1 MQQNL
6 RIKGDVRE
14 RPAFCSIV
22 VLANLISD
30 GVNGRDLMENRLMT
44 VASIPIFSEFQRG
57 AGPRGRIRF
66 RYRRRRMLNSRSGR
80 STAIRFHI
88 EVGNFWLTVPSRISG
103 ETGQNERNGSLG
115 KMASRQK
122 GRKRG
127 GIERVSQ
134 LSESACI
141 FGG

>member
-30 GVNGRDLMENRLMT
+30 GVNGRDLMGNRLMT

-57 AGPRGRIRF
+57 CRPARTNSVRIPKTRP
-66 RYRRRRMLNSRSGR
+66 MLNSRSGR

-88 EVGNFWLTVPSRISG
+88 EVGAT
-103 ETGQNERNGSLG
+103 
-115 KMASRQK
+115 
-122 GRKRG
+122 
-127 GIERVSQ
+127 
-134 LSESACI
+134 
-141 FGG
+141 FG